1 MSMIQDAATSE
12 LFVGRAK
19 ELAGLRRDLA
29 SIRSGQGKLTLLA
42 GPAGYGKTSLVKVL
56 ARQASFAGLRVLWG
70 RSSETG
76 DTPPYWPWVQVIRS
90 ITRGADRTVL
100 ERGLGARLSGLAL
113 LAPEIQ
119 QDLGVVPPDVL
130 TDAAGARF
138 RAFAAVA
145 DLLRLV
151 ATEQNGALII
161 LEDLHWADG
170 PTLRL
175 LDYLSAEIA
184 EAPILVL
191 GTYRSEDQR
200 PEFER
205 ILPSLRRAAGANEM
219 RLGPLSLSEVDEF
232 LRAVLGE
239 PAVAGE
245 LSRAVHE
252 RTEGH
257 PLFLVEVARILS
269 EEPVG
274 EYGAVLPS
282 LVPESVRETVG
293 RRLGKLTPE
302 CRSMLEAASVLG
314 HPISLRRLQTIASDV
329 STPLLTLV
337 DEANTASLLVP
348 VAGKPEE
355 FQFEHGLFREALYDG
370 LPLARRVKLHRAA
383 AEALEAEPNPEAHA
397 VDLTNHWLQ
406 VAASG
411 DTGHAERWV
420 LQAADSAAANLAFE
434 AAVPLYCIAVE
445 LAENRGADSVELANR
460 LLALG
465 TAQWRAGELHACL
478 ESTCRA
484 AGLAEHAGRPDL
496 VARAALVMHGV
507 GDERIV
513 HAVIRL
519 CRQALALLG
528 PGNERL
534 QAAVMGR
541 LALAVSESGD
551 VDMALTLSARALE
564 LAGPFD
570 DPEVLVPALEGR
582 QRSLFLPQWSQER
595 LILAGR
601 MLALASLS
609 DRPDLELWGHAWRAA
624 VMFEH
629 GDAAGITSELK
640 ELRRVA
646 AISNDP
652 VSRFH
657 LLKHEAAWQ
666 HITGRFA
673 EARQSWETAL
683 SLALRI
689 DDMSAVGPYLGFV
702 TMLARETGDYDGH
715 RRTLEVM
722 HVDSSNMPPVMTT
735 LLALLK
741 LDEGATDEA
750 RVDYERLR
758 PLYPVEQGSPGWLM
772 TTSFFGE
779 LAAAFGD
786 REVAASVY
794 STLLPFAD
802 HFESCGSG
810 VVFCYSPVSHYLGL
824 LAQSLEKPEEAR
836 TQLQS
841 AVEFCNRV
849 GAPGIAARAKF
860 ALAQLIRRDDP
871 RDASALAA
879 SASASA
885 EVLGMLPLHS
895 RAKALVEELL
905 PAATATVPLSRREC
919 EVAGLVAQGLSNRGI
934 AEALVLSPRTVE
946 SHVQSILTKLD
957 FGSRSQVAA
966 WATTNGL
973 GRS

>member
-1 MSMIQDAATSE
+1 MSMIQEAATSE
-12 LFVGRAK
+12 LFVGRTK

-29 SIRSGQGKLTLLA
+29 ALRSGQGKLTLLA

-56 ARQASFAGLRVLWG
+56 AEQASSAGFRVRWG

-90 ITRGADRTVL
+90 ITRGADRTFL
-100 ERGLGARLSGLAL
+100 ERGLGAGLSGLAL

-119 QDLGVVPPDVL
+119 QDIGVDPPDAL

-151 ATEQNGALII
+151 AAEQDGALII
-161 LEDLHWADG
+161 LEDLHWADA

-205 ILPSLRRAAGANEM
+205 MLPSLRRAAGTNEM

-239 PAVAGE
+239 PAGE

-269 EEPVG
+269 EEPAG
-274 EYGAVLPS
+274 EYGALLPS
-282 LVPESVRETVG
+282 VVPESVRETVG
-293 RRLGKLTPE
+293 HRLGKLTPE

-314 HPISLRRLQTIASDV
+314 HPISLRRLQSVAADV
-329 STPLLTLV
+329 SAPLLTLV
-337 DEANTASLLVP
+337 DEAKTASLLVP
-348 VAGKPEE
+348 LAGKSEE

-397 VDLTNHWLQ
+397 VDLAHHWLQ

-420 LQAADSAAANLAFE
+420 LQAADAAAANLAFE
-434 AAVPLYCIAVE
+434 AAVPLYCTALE

-484 AGLAEHAGRPDL
+484 AALAEHAGRPDL

-507 GDERIV
+507 GDERII

-534 QAAVMGR
+534 RAAVMGR

-564 LAGPFD
+564 LAGPYD
-570 DPEVLVPALEGR
+570 DPEVLVPALQGR

-595 LILAGR
+595 LILAAR
-601 MLALASLS
+601 MLALASVS

-629 GDAAGITSELK
+629 GDAPGITSELK

-646 AISNDP
+646 AFSNDP
-652 VSRFH
+652 LSRFH

-722 HVDSSNMPPVMTT
+722 RVDSSNMPPVMTT

-794 STLLPFAD
+794 STLLPFGD

-810 VVFCYSPVSHYLGL
+810 VVFCYSPVSYYLGL
-824 LAQSLEKPEEAR
+824 LAQSLDKPDEAR

-841 AVEFCNRV
+841 AVEFCHRV
-849 GAPGIAARAKF
+849 GAPGIAARAKY

-879 SASASA
+879 SASATA
-885 EVLGMLPLHS
+885 EVLGMLPLHT
-895 RAKALVEELL
+895 RAKALVEELR
-905 PAATATVPLSRREC
+905 PAATAAVPLSRREC

-934 AEALVLSPRTVE
+934 AEALVVSPRTVE
-946 SHVQSILTKLD
+946 SHVQSILTKLN